1 MKLTKKQART
11 RRHMRGRSKISGN
24 GERPRIAVFR
34 SNRHVSAQAIDD
46 IRGVTIA
53 SVSSVTK
60 DAKDKNQCNCS
71 TAVELGKSLGE
82 KLKAKGVERV
92 VFDRGGNIYHGVI
105 KAFAEGLRAS
115 DEANSFYF

>member
-1 MKLTKKQART
+1 MKLTKKQARA

-24 GERPRIAVFR
+24 GDRPRITVFR

-46 IRGVTIA
+46 LSGVTIA
-53 SVSSVTK
+53 SVSSISK
-60 DAKDKNQCNCS
+60 DGKGKNMCNCS
-71 TAVELGKSLGE
+71 TAEQLGKTLGE
-82 KLKAKGVERV
+82 QLKSKGVERV

-115 DEANSFYF
+115 DEANHFYF